1 MPGIQDWRGLLFVV
15 LVATCAC
22 TDTERQMDAQER
34 TGERA
39 RNSVL
44 TGANVIEGTGLPALE
59 GATIVVEGARITC
72 IGTAEACPAPED
84 SERYELSG
92 KWITPGLVDA
102 HVHFSQTGWLDG
114 RPDGVD
120 ATEVYP
126 YEAVTADSKTNS
138 SRLHRSYLCS
148 GITAV
153 YDVGGHQWTLSLGE
167 QAEDNPNAAHVRAA
181 GPLVTHAGRDIL
193 HTDDYD
199 TFLPMSDAG
208 QGRDSVRKL
217 KNWGS
222 TTVKVWYLAP
232 SEELR
237 ATLDEVI
244 MAVGDEA
251 RAQGMPLI
259 VHATT
264 LREAKVAIHA
274 GASLLVHSIFVED
287 VDDEFIQLVVDND
300 VIHTPTIV
308 VGPNWTR
315 AVTSAAL
322 GTPNQADDPNGCV
335 DPSTREKIANV
346 GAIAPYLSGTQ
357 ADADKARDSLA
368 RIPARLEQAKRN
380 LKRMYDAGATIAT
393 GTDAGNPLTL
403 HGPSIYSEMEA
414 MQGAGVTAADVIVM
428 STRNGARAMGRLD
441 DFGTLEVG
449 KIADLLVLGGDPSAD
464 VKNFR
469 DIELVMRAGIMHTV
483 SDLSYDNPE

>member
-1 MPGIQDWRGLLFVV
+1 MSGIQEWRSSLFVV
-15 LVATCAC
+15 LAAICAC
-22 TDTERQMDAQER
+22 TDKEQHTGTQER
-34 TGERA
+34 ADDRA
-39 RNSVL
+39 RVTVL
-44 TGANVIEGTGLPALE
+44 TGANVIDGTGLPALA
-59 GATIVVEGARITC
+59 GATIVVEGASITC
-72 IGTAEACPAPED
+72 IGTTEECPAPED

-120 ATEVYP
+120 ATEVFP
-126 YEAVTADSKTNS
+126 YEAVTADLKANPW
-138 SRLHRSYLCS
+138 RFHRAYLCS

-153 YDVGGHQWTLSLGE
+153 YDVGGHQWTLALGE

-199 TFLPMSDAG
+199 TFLPMSDAEES
-208 QGRDSVRKL
+208 RESVRKL

-222 TTVKVWYLAP
+222 TAVKVWYLAP
-232 SEELR
+232 SEERR
-237 ATLDEVI
+237 AILDAAI

-251 RAQGMPLI
+251 RAQGLPLI

-264 LREAKVAIHA
+264 LREAKVAIRA
-274 GASLLVHSIFVED
+274 GASLLVHSIFAED

-300 VIHTPTIV
+300 VIYTPTIV

-335 DPSTREKIANV
+335 DLGTREKIADV
-346 GAIAPYLSGTQ
+346 AAVTPYLSKTQ
-357 ADADKARDSLA
+357 ADEDQAHEALTS
-368 RIPARLEQAKRN
+368 IPARLDQAKRN
-380 LKRMYDAGATIAT
+380 LERMYDARATIAT
-393 GTDAGNPLTL
+393 GTDSGNPLTL

-414 MQGAGVTAADVIVM
+414 MQDAGVPAASVVVM
-428 STRNGARAMGRLD
+428 STRNGSRAMGRLD

-449 KIADLLVLGGDPSAD
+449 KIADLLVLGGDPTAD
-464 VKNFR
+464 VANFR
-469 DIELVMRAGIMHTV
+469 KIEWVMRAGILHAV
-483 SDLSYDNPE
+483 SDLSYDRAK